1 MTGLMQ
7 GKVAVVT
14 GAGGGIGRE
23 IAIMMAAAGARVIVA
38 DIGASLTGDGGST
51 SPAQQTKALIDQRGG
66 QAEICTESVA
76 AWGSARKIIQAALDH
91 YGRIDAVV
99 NNAGILRD
107 GIFHKMSE
115 DDWLSVISVH
125 LNGSFFVSRA
135 AAEHYRK
142 QESGSFVHVT
152 STSGLIGNVGQA
164 NYAAAKL
171 GITAL
176 SKSIALDMQR
186 YNVRS
191 NCLSP
196 WAWSRMT
203 SSIPTTTTEQQAA
216 VEKLQKMTPDK
227 NAPLAVFLS
236 SEAAAGVTGQVFGT
250 RMNEIYL
257 FSSPRPIRIVHRADG
272 WTPETIAEHAAPALR
287 QAFMPLDTSE
297 QVFGWDAI

>member
-1 MTGLMQ
+1 VSGLME

-14 GAGGGIGRE
+14 GAGGGIGRA
-23 IAIMMAAAGARVIVA
+23 IAIMMAGAGAKVIVA
-38 DIGASLTGDGGST
+38 DIGASLGGEGGST
-51 SPAQQTKALIDQRGG
+51 SPAQQTKALIEQGGG

-142 QESGSFVHVT
+142 QESGSFVHIT

-203 SSIPTTTTEQQAA
+203 SSIPTSTPEQKAA
-216 VEKLQKMTPDK
+216 VEKLQQMTPDK

-236 SEAAAGVTGQVFGT
+236 SDAAKDVTGQVFGT

-257 FSSPRPIRIVHRADG
+257 FSSPRPIRIIHNAEG
-272 WTPETIAEHAAPALR
+272 WTPETIAAQAMPALA
-287 QAFMPLDTSE
+287 QALMPLDTSE
-297 QVFGWDAI
+297 QAFGWDPV